1 MGPGDFHL
9 SCTRKPFSPDT
20 RERTAKLNWRKKSP
34 FSKKKKDTCARGLK
48 SDDGATA
55 TKAFR
60 ESEFVFF

>member
-1 MGPGDFHL
+1 MLELHEETVFTGYVG
-9 SCTRKPFSPDT
+9 TNGQI
-20 RERTAKLNWRKKSP
+20 KLEKKISVI
-34 FSKKKKDTCARGLK
+34 KKKKDTCARGLK